1 MFNQW
6 RSEGFPKVSDN
17 ISFNRYTFARKDF
30 RIHVRNCKS
39 QETSDHY
46 VNIEKLKNIN
56 PKSYWKKIRLAKQS
70 SNKLFTINNKSTA
83 GAITEEFNQH
93 FSRLLNTPRTE
104 GINNTNTNEKL
115 KELLQ
120 KLESGA
126 PSDYF
131 HITETDVTNAVNSLN
146 KGKARDPFELQA
158 EHFIHAMNDQTAS
171 YIANVINRILQEDNL
186 PPSLAKSL
194 IIPLANSYRKS
205 MSDPNNY
212 RSISL
217 IPILTKIIEKIIVNR
232 CPELKEHKNNQF
244 GFASDASTIHAEI
257 LIQETLPV
265 SYTHLTLPTIYSV

>member
-39 QETSDHY
+39 QETLDHY

-83 GAITEEFNQH
+83 GAITEEFDQH

-120 KLESGA
+120 KLESDA

-158 EHFIHAMNDQTAS
+158 
-171 YIANVINRILQEDNL
+171 
-186 PPSLAKSL
+186 
-194 IIPLANSYRKS
+194 
-205 MSDPNNY
+205 
-212 RSISL
+212 
-217 IPILTKIIEKIIVNR
+217 
-232 CPELKEHKNNQF
+232 
-244 GFASDASTIHAEI
+244 
-257 LIQETLPV
+257 
-265 SYTHLTLPTIYSV
+265 